1 MASHRARRAAGDVA
15 GRTPAAVREFQ
26 LARRML
32 INAQREAEVR
42 VAVIDGT
49 VLEAFQVQSADAGL
63 NRGNIYRGMVANVNH
78 SLDAAFVEYGAER
91 HAFLKSDD
99 IVPAAYHRKGEKGHH
114 AHVEKVLERGRPILV
129 QITKDASGEKGA
141 AATTN
146 ISLAGRYLVLMPFDD
161 ARGVSRKVED
171 EETRRALLDKVG
183 GLELPEGFGLIVRTN
198 AQDQNKTTLSR
209 DLSALLRLW
218 KRIQDESARGK
229 GPRLLYSDQDLI
241 VQALRDHL
249 DSSVEEVL
257 VDSDEAYEQAEAY
270 MRAFM
275 PRAKTQLVR
284 YSERM
289 PLFSRFGLEPQI
301 EAIYQ
306 RTVPLP
312 SGGSIVIEST
322 EALTTVDVN
331 SGKGTRG
338 ANQEENAWAINQEA
352 AREVARQLRMRDIG
366 GLVVVDFID
375 MRSHKRQRDLEKTL
389 RDAMKADRAR
399 WTVGKISP
407 NGLLEVNRQ
416 RIKQALELRSHRE
429 CPTCRGAGII
439 ASPEHI
445 SRSMLRRLETAA
457 AAGNLARVR
466 VSLHPELAD
475 AFQNLHRQEIAAL
488 EREFEIR
495 VEVIASTSLHRSEE
509 KVEWFKRERPVA
521 AAAAPVRAGDVSED
535 VAADA
540 PEEPAKPARRK
551 RKPRGKAAAERT
563 ASAAAEPVPVEKPE
577 PPAAAAAEAGEKR
590 KRRRRGGRKHRK
602 DKGRAGGTDETPLAE
617 LAEDLPVEADAA
629 DVFLVEDGTDDG
641 PAPESVAAATE
652 AGRSKRRRRRR
663 RRKPAAGETAAT
675 ADDGAVF
682 DEGSASD
689 EPLPPPGPAF
699 DDDIPF

>member
-1 MASHRARRAAGDVA
+1 
-15 GRTPAAVREFQ
+15 
-26 LARRML
+26 ML
-32 INAQREAEVR
+32 INAPREAEVR
-42 VAVIDGT
+42 VAVIEGT
-49 VLEAFQVQSADAGL
+49 ALEAFEVQTADAGL
-63 NRGNIYRGMVANVNH
+63 HRGNIYRGVVANVNH

-99 IVPAAYHRKGEKGHH
+99 IVAAAYHRKGEKGHH

-338 ANQEENAWAINQEA
+338 ANQEENAWAVNLEA
-352 AREVARQLRMRDIG
+352 SREVARQLRMRDIG

-375 MRSHKRQRDLEKTL
+375 MRSQKRQRELEKSL
-389 RDAMKADRAR
+389 RDAMKVDRAR
-399 WTVGKISP
+399 WTVGRISP

-416 RIKQALELRSHRE
+416 RIKQALELRTHRE

-439 ASPEHI
+439 ASPEHV
-445 SRSMLRRLETAA
+445 SRSLLRRLETAA

-475 AFQNLHRQEIAAL
+475 GFQNLHRQEIAAL

-509 KVEWFKRERPVA
+509 KVEWFKRERPIAVE
-521 AAAAPVRAGDVSED
+521 AAPVRAGDVSED
-535 VAADA
+535 VTADVAAV
-540 PEEPAKPARRK
+540 PTKPARRK
-551 RKPRGKAAAERT
+551 RKPRGKAAAEHAATVGATPAEKPARP
-563 ASAAAEPVPVEKPE
+563 AVSAAEKPVRPEAAAAEP
-577 PPAAAAAEAGEKR
+577 GEKR

-602 DKGRAGGTDETPLAE
+602 DKDKGQAGGADETLLAD
-617 LAEDLPVEADAA
+617 LADDLPVEPEAA
-629 DVFLVEDGTDDG
+629 DVFPVEGDADAG
-641 PAPESVAAATE
+641 PRPEPAAASAE
-652 AGRSKRRRRRR
+652 ASRSKRRRRRR
-663 RRKPAAGETAAT
+663 RRRPAGEAGVA

-682 DEGSASD
+682 DEGPDSG
-689 EPLPPPGPAF
+689 EPPVAPGPAF

>member
-1 MASHRARRAAGDVA
+1 
-15 GRTPAAVREFQ
+15 
-26 LARRML
+26 ML

-63 NRGNIYRGMVANVNH
+63 NRGNIYRGVVANVNH

-99 IVPAAYHRKGEKGHH
+99 IVPAAYHRKADKAQR

-375 MRSHKRQRDLEKTL
+375 MRSHKRQRELEKAL

-399 WTVGKISP
+399 WTVGRISP

-445 SRSMLRRLETAA
+445 SRTMLRRLETAA

-488 EREFEIR
+488 EREFDIR
-495 VEVIASTSLHRSEE
+495 VEVIASTALHRSDE
-509 KVEWFKRERPVA
+509 KVEWFKSEGPIAV
-521 AAAAPVRAGDVSED
+521 AAAPVRAGDV
-535 VAADA
+535 AD
-540 PEEPAKPARRK
+540 EEPPKPARRK
-551 RKPRGKAAAERT
+551 RKPRGKAAGE
-563 ASAAAEPVPVEKPE
+563 ASAPVEVPPAAKAPAPAVAAAEP
-577 PPAAAAAEAGEKR
+577 GEKR

-602 DKGRAGGTDETPLAE
+602 DKGKATGADETLLGD
-617 LAEDLPVEADAA
+617 LAEDLPVEPEAA
-629 DVFLVEDGTDDG
+629 DVFPVEGG
-641 PAPESVAAATE
+641 AEGSPAAEPAAASAE
-652 AGRSKRRRRRR
+652 SSHGKRRRRRR
-663 RRKPAAGETAAT
+663 RRRPAGEAGAPAA
-675 ADDGAVF
+675 DGAVF
-682 DEGSASD
+682 DDAPVSD
-689 EPLPPPGPAF
+689 EPPPAPGPAF

>member
-1 MASHRARRAAGDVA
+1 
-15 GRTPAAVREFQ
+15 
-26 LARRML
+26 ML

-42 VAVIDGT
+42 VAVIHGNA
-49 VLEAFQVQSADAGL
+49 LEAFEVQSADVGL
-63 NRGNIYRGMVANVNH
+63 NRGNIYRGVVANVNH
-78 SLDAAFVEYGAER
+78 SLNAAFIEYGAER

-99 IVPAAYHRKGEKGHH
+99 IVEAAYHRNAEKGHR

-146 ISLAGRYLVLMPFDD
+146 LSLAGRYLVLMPFDD

-171 EETRRALLDKVG
+171 EDTRKALIEKVKGLDV
-183 GLELPEGFGLIVRTN
+183 PEGFGLIVRTN

-209 DLSALLRLW
+209 DLLALLRLW

-275 PRAKTQLVR
+275 PRAKTKLVR
-284 YSERM
+284 YAERM
-289 PLFSRFGLEPQI
+289 PLFSRFGLEQQI

-331 SGKGTRG
+331 SGRGTRG
-338 ANQEENAWAINQEA
+338 ANQEENAWAVNQEA

-375 MRSHKRQRDLEKTL
+375 MRSHKRQRDLEKVL

-416 RIKQALELRSHRE
+416 RIKQALELRTHRE

-439 ASPEHI
+439 ASPEHV
-445 SRSMLRRLETAA
+445 SRSLLRRIETAA

-466 VSLHPELAD
+466 ISLHPELAD
-475 AFQNLHRQEIAAL
+475 GFQNLQRQEIAAL
-488 EREFEIR
+488 EREFDIR
-495 VEVIASTSLHRSEE
+495 VEVIASNGLHRSEE
-509 KVEWFKRERPVA
+509 KIEWFKREWSA
-521 AAAAPVRAGDVSED
+521 AVEAAPVRASDVSD
-535 VAADA
+535 
-540 PEEPAKPARRK
+540 EPAAPAPSRRK
-551 RKPRGKAAAERT
+551 RSRRGKAAVE
-563 ASAAAEPVPVEKPE
+563 AAP
-577 PPAAAAAEAGEKR
+577 AAAEAEPDEEPEEEQEAAAVQPAGEGGEKR

-602 DKGRAGGTDETPLAE
+602 DKGKAKSADEALLPDIEVADLPIEPDSADVFEVAE
-617 LAEDLPVEADAA
+617 AAEPVEAAEPAEPGAETSSAA
-629 DVFLVEDGTDDG
+629 
-641 PAPESVAAATE
+641 PAGE
-652 AGRSKRRRRRR
+652 AKSKRRRRRR
-663 RRKPAAGETAAT
+663 RRRPSGDGAAQPAETSEGDDQPFDDAGPESDGAAGDLAT
-675 ADDGAVF
+675 
-682 DEGSASD
+682 
-689 EPLPPPGPAF
+689 PPAR
-699 DDDIPF
+699 DDDQDPF

>member
-1 MASHRARRAAGDVA
+1 
-15 GRTPAAVREFQ
+15 
-26 LARRML
+26 ML
-32 INAQREAEVR
+32 INAPREAEVR
-42 VAVIDGT
+42 VAVIEGSA
-49 VLEAFQVQSADAGL
+49 LEAFQVQTADAGL
-63 NRGNIYRGMVANVNH
+63 NRGNIYRGVVANVNP
-78 SLDAAFVEYGAER
+78 SLNAAFVEYGAER

-114 AHVEKVLERGRPILV
+114 AHVEKVLERGRPILI

-171 EETRRALLDKVG
+171 EETRRALLDRVA
-183 GLELPEGFGLIVRTN
+183 GLELPDGFGLIVRTN
-198 AQDQNKTTLSR
+198 AQDQNKTTLNR

-218 KRIQDESARGK
+218 KRIQDESSRGK

-338 ANQEENAWAINQEA
+338 ANQEENAWAVNLEA

-375 MRSHKRQRDLEKTL
+375 MRSQKRQRELEKTL

-399 WTVGKISP
+399 WTVGRISP

-439 ASPEHI
+439 ASPEHV
-445 SRSMLRRLETAA
+445 SRTMLRRLETAA

-475 AFQNLHRQEIAAL
+475 GFQNLHRQEIAAL
-488 EREFEIR
+488 EREFDIR

-509 KVEWFKRERPVA
+509 KVEWFKREWPIAVE
-521 AAAAPVRAGDVSED
+521 AAPVRAGDVSE
-535 VAADA
+535 
-540 PEEPAKPARRK
+540 EPPKPARRK
-551 RKPRGKAAAERT
+551 RKSRGKAGGELIPTPEPTPIEKPEPALA
-563 ASAAAEPVPVEKPE
+563 AAAEP
-577 PPAAAAAEAGEKR
+577 GEKR

-602 DKGRAGGTDETPLAE
+602 DKDKGKAAGADESLLAD
-617 LAEDLPVEADAA
+617 LAEDLPVEPEAA
-629 DVFLVEDGTDDG
+629 DVFPVEEGADDG
-641 PAPESVAAATE
+641 PAPEPAAASAE
-652 AGRSKRRRRRR
+652 ASRGKRRRRRR
-663 RRKPAAGETAAT
+663 RRRPAGEAGAPS
-675 ADDGAVF
+675 DDGAVF
-682 DEGSASD
+682 DEVPASD
-689 EPLPPPGPAF
+689 EPPAAPGPAF

>member
-1 MASHRARRAAGDVA
+1 
-15 GRTPAAVREFQ
+15 
-26 LARRML
+26 ML

-42 VAVIDGT
+42 VAVIEGNA
-49 VLEAFQVQSADAGL
+49 LEAFQVQTADAGL
-63 NRGNIYRGMVANVNH
+63 NRGNIYRGVVANANP
-78 SLDAAFVEYGAER
+78 SLNAAFIEYGAER

-99 IVPAAYHRKGEKGHH
+99 VVPAAYHRKGEKGHH
-114 AHVEKVLERGRPILV
+114 ARVEKVLERGREILV

-146 ISLAGRYLVLMPFDD
+146 ISLAGRYLVLMPFEET
-161 ARGVSRKVED
+161 RGVSRKVED
-171 EETRRALLDKVG
+171 DETRRALLDKVA

-209 DLSALLRLW
+209 DLAALLRLW
-218 KRIQDESARGK
+218 KRIQEESKRGK

-241 VQALRDHL
+241 VQAMRDHL
-249 DSSVEEVL
+249 DSSVEELL

-275 PRAKTQLVR
+275 PRAKTKLVR
-284 YSERM
+284 YTERM

-306 RTVPLP
+306 RSVPLP

-331 SGKGTRG
+331 SGRGTRG
-338 ANQEENAWAINQEA
+338 ANQEENAWAVNQEA

-375 MRSHKRQRDLEKTL
+375 MRSHKRQRDLEKVL

-416 RIKQALELRSHRE
+416 RIKQALELRTHRE

-445 SRSMLRRLETAA
+445 ARSMLRRIETAA

-466 VSLHPELAD
+466 IGLHPELAD
-475 AFQNLHRQEIAAL
+475 AFQNLHRQELAAL

-495 VEVIASTSLHRSEE
+495 IEVIASTSLHRSEE
-509 KVEWFKRERPVA
+509 KVEWFKREWEA
-521 AAAAPVRAGDVSED
+521 AVAAAPVRAGDVSEEPPAPSRRKRRSRGKAGKE
-535 VAADA
+535 AAPA
-540 PEEPAKPARRK
+540 EEPAA
-551 RKPRGKAAAERT
+551 
-563 ASAAAEPVPVEKPE
+563 PE
-577 PPAAAAAEAGEKR
+577 LPEAGPAAADEPGEKR

-602 DKGRAGGTDETPLAE
+602 DKGHAAAGDEPLLAE
-617 LAEDLPVEADAA
+617 LPADDLPVEPEAA
-629 DVFLVEDGTDDG
+629 DVFPVGDDAEHG
-641 PAPESVAAATE
+641 PAADPASAQAEG
-652 AGRSKRRRRRR
+652 GRSKRRRRRR
-663 RRKPAAGETAAT
+663 RRRPAGEAAAPLDDAAGGDGPAAPER
-675 ADDGAVF
+675 DR
-682 DEGSASD
+682 
-689 EPLPPPGPAF
+689 
-699 DDDIPF
+699 DDDDVPF

>member
-1 MASHRARRAAGDVA
+1 
-15 GRTPAAVREFQ
+15 
-26 LARRML
+26 ML

-49 VLEAFQVQSADAGL
+49 VLEAFQVQSADVGL

-78 SLDAAFVEYGAER
+78 SLNAAFVEYGAER

-146 ISLAGRYLVLMPFDD
+146 ISLAGRYLVLMPFDS

-375 MRSHKRQRDLEKTL
+375 MRSHKRQRELEKCL

-509 KVEWFKRERPVA
+509 KVEWFKREWPIA
-521 AAAAPVRAGDVSED
+521 AATAPVRAGDVSED

-551 RKPRGKAAAERT
+551 RKPRGKAAAERP
-563 ASAAAEPVPVEKPE
+563 APAATEPAPAEKPE
-577 PPAAAAAEAGEKR
+577 PAATAGEAGEKR

-602 DKGRAGGTDETPLAE
+602 DKSRTAGAAE
-617 LAEDLPVEADAA
+617 ALLPELPAEELPVEPEAA
-629 DVFLVEDGTDDG
+629 DVFPVEEGADEGASSE
-641 PAPESVAAATE
+641 PAAAAAE
-652 AGRSKRRRRRR
+652 GARSKRRRRRR
-663 RRKPAAGETAAT
+663 RRRPAGEASAA

-682 DEGSASD
+682 DEGPAPG
-689 EPLPPPGPAF
+689 EPPPDPGPAF
-699 DDDIPF
+699 DDEPPY